1 MPIVLQSPNLE
12 RHYLVAG
19 RAARNKNIM
28 ITEVT
33 SRERERQSMFHHRMH
48 LNNILNRNV
57 LTRNTKV
64 YMAWSLLCICSL
76 LETLLKVQSTILF

>member
-1 MPIVLQSPNLE
+1 MPIVLQSPNFE

-19 RAARNKNIM
+19 RAAINKNTM

-33 SRERERQSMFHHRMH
+33 SRERKAKYVPSQNAFV
-48 LNNILNRNV
+48 NNILNRNV

-76 LETLLKVQSTILF
+76 LETLY

>member
-1 MPIVLQSPNLE
+1 MPIVLQSPNFE

-19 RAARNKNIM
+19 RAAINKNTM

-33 SRERERQSMFHHRMH
+33 SRERKAKYVPSKYVPSQNAFV
-48 LNNILNRNV
+48 NNILNRNV

-76 LETLLKVQSTILF
+76 LETLY